1 MVSSPYHRDVST
13 QAAASVSAEKRE
25 ERPKSA
31 PSGRLLL
38 RMPRTLHADLAQ
50 AAEREG
56 TSLNQFITSALAR
69 TVSGKGD
76 ESTAESAPAGESRVI
91 AAALVANAVVIGL
104 AAINPD
110 AWVAERNLDRF
121 TVGIGVIW
129 FACVIALGLLLA
141 YQN

>member
-1 MVSSPYHRDVST
+1 MVSSPYDRTVST
-13 QAAASVSAEKRE
+13 HAAESVSTEKRE

-56 TSLNQFITSALAR
+56 TSLNQFITNALAR
-69 TVSGKGD
+69 TVTGEGG
-76 ESTAESAPAGESRVI
+76 ESAAEPAPDTGQSRVI

-104 AAINPD
+104 AAI
-110 AWVAERNLDRF
+110 AAIAVLLVA
-121 TVGIGVIW
+121 V
-129 FACVIALGLLLA
+129 LG
-141 YQN
+141 

>member
-13 QAAASVSAEKRE
+13 QAAESASAEKRG

-56 TSLNQFITSALAR
+56 TSLNQFITNALAR
-69 TVSGKGD
+69 TVTGEGEDSA
-76 ESTAESAPAGESRVI
+76 AEPAPPAGQSRVI

-104 AAINPD
+104 ASVAAI
-110 AWVAERNLDRF
+110 AVLLVAL
-121 TVGIGVIW
+121 
-129 FACVIALGLLLA
+129 LG
-141 YQN
+141 